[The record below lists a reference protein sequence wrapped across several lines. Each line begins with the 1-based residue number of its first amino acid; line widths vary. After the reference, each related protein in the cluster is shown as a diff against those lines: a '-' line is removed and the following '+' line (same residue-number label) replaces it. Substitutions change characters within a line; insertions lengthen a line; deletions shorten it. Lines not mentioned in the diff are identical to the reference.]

1 MLSRRASETPCDVHG
16 LFVAEFHVRHG
27 NSIVYR
33 DPPSLHT
40 DGLEWTVLP
49 SGAHA
54 VTRDT
59 IYFSYDEQ
67 HMGVAA
73 FHQHDLAG
81 EDEDARAAQR
91 GARSVSVAL
100 VVPCGA
106 TPGSQLTA
114 LLPHLVPLASLAQK
128 IAAGASPPTLDVYMA
143 KYAQRTATPQHTLLQ
158 LAYDPVTY
166 LLTVHR
172 FLGPLI
178 PPLLK
183 ALHVPR
189 RILLYCPPPMERAA
203 IVAFNLAELMHA
215 SFVHAPGVPGD
226 VRVRG
231 LVTLHDMDALMAE
244 PVPPA
249 TAWIAWTSDRLLLDK
264 TRLYDISVDVSSCA
278 FLPSAPPPPA
288 TRPIARLV
296 SGPSRAAVPLRWSTR
311 DLSLFLELAEQER
324 RFEALLTE
332 EGRPTF
338 RAWCEAEALP
348 DTCDLHLSVRPPWQ
362 YTGQDARSR
371 IMGYLVVC
379 VAMLRFWLAEWWLVR
394 AQLHIV
400 VPLALVM
407 PLGVRGDGGM
417 SSGIVDLG
425 DDASVSSESAP
436 RRRIS
441 RSLDA
446 TDSEPSH
453 DSPDPLVAAC
463 GLHVPPSHG
472 RPRSTASARS
482 WTSHGVARERAVR
495 PAHPRYDAH
504 DAPHLPLECMTS
516 LYLFTLWSSYV
527 RAKHIQAVAYMEE
540 RVQLLPPADESAP
553 LLHTRELRVTPEC
566 LRTLGLDPTSEIDRA
581 VVQQILTPHSC
592 TLRITRG
599 WAR

>member
-1 MLSRRASETPCDVHG
+1 
-16 LFVAEFHVRHG
+16 
-27 NSIVYR
+27 
-33 DPPSLHT
+33 
-40 DGLEWTVLP
+40 
-49 SGAHA
+49 
-54 VTRDT
+54 
-59 IYFSYDEQ
+59 
-67 HMGVAA
+67 MGVAA
-73 FHQHDLAG
+73 FHQHALAD
-81 EDEDARAAQR
+81 EDEDACAALR

-106 TPGSQLTA
+106 APGSQLTA
-114 LLPHLVPLASLAQK
+114 LLPHLVPLASLARD
-128 IAAGASPPTLDVYMA
+128 IAAGAPPCTLSAYMA
-143 KYAQRTATPQHTLLQ
+143 EYAQRTATPQHALLQ

-178 PPLLK
+178 PPLVK

-189 RILLYCPPPMERAA
+189 RVLLYCPPPMERAA

-215 SFVHAPGVPGD
+215 SFVHAPGVPGS

-231 LVTLHDMDALMAE
+231 LVTLHDLDALLAE
-244 PVPPA
+244 PVPSA

-296 SGPSRAAVPLRWSTR
+296 PSLDRAPVPLQWSTR
-311 DLSLFLELAEQER
+311 DLSLFLEIAEQER
-324 RFEALLTE
+324 RFEALLTD

-348 DTCDLHLSVRPPWQ
+348 ATCDLHLSVRPPWR
-362 YTGQDARSR
+362 YVGQDDRLR
-371 IMGYLVVC
+371 VIGYLVVC

-425 DDASVSSESAP
+425 DDASVDSAP
-436 RRRIS
+436 RHRLS
-441 RSLDA
+441 RFLDTA
-446 TDSEPSH
+446 DDETSH
-453 DSPDPLVAAC
+453 ESPDPLVAAC

-472 RPRSTASARS
+472 RPRSMASTRS

-495 PAHPRYDAH
+495 PAHPRYDAQ
-504 DAPHLPLECMTS
+504 DAPHLPLESMSS

-540 RVQLLPPADESAP
+540 RVQLLPPADESAS
-553 LLHTRELRVTPEC
+553 LLRTRDVRVTPEC

-581 VVQQILTPHSC
+581 VVQQLLTPHGC
-592 TLRITRG
+592 TLRIARG
-599 WAR
+599 WRG